1 MKYFDH
7 QAASLIISQRRI
19 LRKHLI
25 KENTKDKYHRLWGY
39 TRTFTVVFEQ
49 VHIAFSKNTS
59 CSLLISLIPQP
70 EHMSFD

>member
-19 LRKHLI
+19 LGKHLI

-39 TRTFTVVFEQ
+39 TRTFTVVFQQ